1 MARVPSLVTTGVTYT
16 ASLSWE
22 KKKIMHSQNTW
33 ASSILKARVL
43 WTVPRCSTSRCFKPS
58 RSLWR
63 EKLQRQSSSTTAKLT
78 SRWTPRRSFYNLQ
91 CPGLSPPGNPL
102 EGALIMLKGSLV
114 HRRAGPEAASAG
126 YWGLE
131 VYKWVDGREQ
141 WPSLAQDKRRSL
153 DCIFSSNYCDFRQE
167 VKWPGHVWRK
177 ASSVQINAQLPIECS
192 KFRRNY
198 SSSMNRK
205 PTLNQPTE
213 NPLLI
218 DF

>member
-22 KKKIMHSQNTW
+22 KKKITHSQNTW

-63 EKLQRQSSSTTAKLT
+63 EKLQRQSSSTTAKPT

-102 EGALIMLKGSLV
+102 EWDLTMLEEGECSTQGA
-114 HRRAGPEAASAG
+114 RPEAALAG
-126 YWGLE
+126 IWVWRCAWGLGE
-131 VYKWVDGREQ
+131 SCGHCWPKFWDGV
-141 WPSLAQDKRRSL
+141 SLSFSL
-153 DCIFSSNYCDFRQE
+153 DSFVLSD
-167 VKWPGHVWRK
+167 
-177 ASSVQINAQLPIECS
+177 
-192 KFRRNY
+192 RRM
-198 SSSMNRK
+198 SDQDMCVEK
-205 PTLNQPTE
+205 
-213 NPLLI
+213 LLK
-218 DF
+218 